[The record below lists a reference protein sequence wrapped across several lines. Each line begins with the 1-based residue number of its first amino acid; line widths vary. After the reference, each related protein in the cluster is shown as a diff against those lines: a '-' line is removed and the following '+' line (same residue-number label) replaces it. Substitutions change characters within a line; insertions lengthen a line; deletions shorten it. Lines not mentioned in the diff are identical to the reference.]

1 MKYESIIKILSL
13 QYKTYS
19 IDSTK
24 DLVQQLTTVRKDS
37 YENNERIVVS
47 MPDISVLNDLQ
58 NIVNSL
64 DISNFF
70 VMIVT
75 EDKSVVSE
83 IERVTR
89 ELSYDPV
96 PFTAVLVDQDKYK
109 IIQQETQKTNHSTVD
124 ERIKSLNLP
133 NESFC
138 VLPWVALEVQPN
150 GSHAVCCLAE
160 QPVKNEQGQSLS
172 VRNSTL
178 DQILNAH
185 SLKQLRQDF
194 LANKRPDTCAK
205 CWRVEDSG
213 GTSKRI
219 HTLDRLKHL
228 GIANQTW
235 TEERKELMMF
245 DLKVGNICN
254 LKCRICGS
262 YSSSQIATEEL
273 PKSKSLKKTG
283 FSYMMLEQG
292 RWPREEH
299 HFWEKIVDYSKEIRY
314 LEFTGGEPFLIKE
327 HFEFLEKLVDLGIA
341 GNVEIHY
348 NTNGTQYPKNG
359 PDIWRHFKLVEI
371 AFSIDDV
378 GPRFE
383 YQRKNA
389 KWDEVNKNLNK
400 FKQLKQELG
409 NIHLQVC
416 STINVFN
423 VMYLEGLADWIDKQE
438 FDNVYWN
445 MLHEEE
451 SVSIRSLPDTAKEL
465 AIKKLSEASVNYD
478 HKKHFESAIKFIEQG
493 QSTDG
498 ATLKAKIKYKDNIR
512 NENIWNHH
520 SELAE
525 AIGYER
531 T

>member
-1 MKYESIIKILSL
+1 MKYESIIKVLSL
-13 QYKTYS
+13 QYQVHAV
-19 IDSTK
+19 DSSE
-24 DLVQQLTTVRKDS
+24 DLVQQLRAIQKEK
-37 YENNERIVVS
+37 YEDNERIVVD
-47 MPDISVLNDLQ
+47 MPDVSKLNDLQ

-70 VMIVT
+70 IWVVT
-75 EDKSVVSE
+75 EDKNIVSE

-89 ELSYDPV
+89 EFSYDPV
-96 PFTAVLVDQDKYK
+96 PFTAVLVNNDEYK
-109 IIQQETQKTNHSTVD
+109 IIQQETQKTNHNSV
-124 ERIKSLNLP
+124 ESRIASLNLP
-133 NESFC
+133 NKNFC
-138 VLPWVALEVQPN
+138 ILPWVALEVQPN
-150 GSHAVCCLAE
+150 GAHAVCCLAE
-160 QPVKNEQGQSLS
+160 QAVKDEQGNTLT
-172 VRNSTL
+172 VRNATL
-178 DQILNAH
+178 DQIVNAH
-185 SLKQLRQDF
+185 SLKQLRRDF
-194 LANKRPDTCAK
+194 LANTRPDTCAK

-219 HTLDRLKHL
+219 HSLDRLKHL

-273 PKSKSLKKTG
+273 PKSKFERKTG
-283 FSYMMLEQG
+283 FSYRMLEQG
-292 RWPREEH
+292 RWPREEK

-314 LEFTGGEPFLIKE
+314 LEFTGGEPFLIRE
-327 HFEFLEKLVDLGIA
+327 HFEFLQQLVDLGIA

-348 NTNGTQYPKNG
+348 NTNGTQYPENARE
-359 PDIWRHFKLVEI
+359 IWQHFKLVEI

-389 KWDEVNKNLNK
+389 EWNEVNENIAK
-400 FKQLKQELG
+400 FKKLKQELG

-423 VMYLEGLADWIDKQE
+423 VMYLEGLANWIDQQE

-445 MLHEEE
+445 MLHEEA
-451 SVSIRSLPDTAKEL
+451 SVSIRTLPKKAKQK
-465 AIKKLSEASVNYD
+465 AIEILKNCQVSEK
-478 HKKHFESAIKFIEQG
+478 HRKHFESSIKFMEQG
-493 QSTDG
+493 TSSDG
-498 ATLKAKIKYKDNIR
+498 NVLRGKIKNKDQVR
-512 NENIWNHH
+512 NENLWDHH
-520 SELAE
+520 PELAE
-525 AIGYER
+525 AIDYER
-531 T
+531 A